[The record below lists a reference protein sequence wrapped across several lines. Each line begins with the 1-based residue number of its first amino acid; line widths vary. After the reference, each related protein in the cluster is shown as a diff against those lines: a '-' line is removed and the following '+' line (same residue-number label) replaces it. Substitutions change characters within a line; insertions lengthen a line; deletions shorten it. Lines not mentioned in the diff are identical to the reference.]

1 MVSSEDSDSVL
12 EAHLKGDKQSDGLD
26 GVVATINVVTHEQI
40 VGVGGLAT
48 NLEKL
53 AQIVELTV
61 DITTDSHGG
70 AHLLHV

>member
-26 GVVATINVVTHEQI
+26 GVVAAINVVTHEQI
-40 VGVGGLAT
+40 VGVRGLAT